1 MALSKY
7 KDLRKYRLELRH
19 QTNHAF
25 DDMNAILLLTVDC
38 TKLVKM
44 IGKVKALIKE
54 SWSEACIGE
63 VYPLFNFILVI
74 LQTLTIQNI
83 SVHIQKFDCQI
94 YVVRALTLFGSAC
107 HQQKTAL
114 SSPHALH

>member
-1 MALSKY
+1 LIAQSWLKIAQSCLKKVALSKY

-74 LQTLTIQNI
+74 LQTLTIQKYI
-83 SVHIQKFDCQI
+83 RSHSKI
-94 YVVRALTLFGSAC
+94 
-107 HQQKTAL
+107 
-114 SSPHALH
+114 